1 MRFTVDCTDITW
13 SHLLND
19 IMCILVSPSVTSV
32 CVFYHVQQLCFII
45 KSIVIHI
52 TDYVFTPTNKNYAT
66 LVLFNLAYCLAKK
79 GIIMKSEIKP
89 INKINVTKI

>member
-1 MRFTVDCTDITW
+1 MHLVLGFGYVQITAVYIVRFTVDCTDITW

-32 CVFYHVQQLCFII
+32 CVFYHVRQLCFII

-52 TDYVFTPTNKNYAT
+52 TDYFFTPTNKMQLWFYST
-66 LVLFNLAYCLAKK
+66 LLTV
-79 GIIMKSEIKP
+79 
-89 INKINVTKI
+89 